1 MIPVACLE
9 LTKNYF
15 DDKTILTPPGSFPV
29 EKFQALTGSKKLDI
43 VWDASRYGK
52 IGWSNGRHIMN
63 CQENLGLCKAQYT

>member
-43 VWDASRYGK
+43 V
-52 IGWSNGRHIMN
+52 
-63 CQENLGLCKAQYT
+63 